1 MSYNGQNFCKTD
13 NLMQRNEIN
22 KRKETCKIPPQQ
34 KQTSDINIQQIESE
48 NSPRNAFSHE
58 KQITAR
64 VEKTSPF

>member
-1 MSYNGQNFCKTD
+1 
-13 NLMQRNEIN
+13 MQRNEIN